1 MDIQKLKTALQK
13 ATARGRVALIG
24 PDAPD
29 VDSVVSCVLMA
40 ARGRSPPKS
49 SCRRGRT
56 SRRGG

>member
-1 MDIQKLKTALQK
+1 MDIQKLKMALQK

-24 PDAPD
+24 HDA
-29 VDSVVSCVLMA
+29 
-40 ARGRSPPKS
+40 PKS